1 MATPEEI
8 QAVLEELP
16 DNAADYG
23 WDEDRISDELD
34 AGVVGDALYLKFW
47 SKVSASSFG
56 LVDMSES
63 GSSRSL
69 SQIKKQADDMVKRF
83 QDAIDKSEVPPDLTT
98 GIRSRAIRRV

>member
-8 QAVLEELP
+8 QAVLDDLP
-16 DNAADYG
+16 ENASEYG
-23 WDEDRISDELD
+23 WDEQRIGDELD
-34 AGVVGDALYLKFW
+34 DGVTGDALFLKFW
-47 SKVSASSFG
+47 RKVSTATAD

-69 SQIKKQADDMVKRF
+69 SQVHKQAKDMAKMF
-83 QDAIDKSEVPPDLTT
+83 QDRIDHEEQPTPVTS